1 MEAVAAGRLEPTV
14 AVVLSVPPE
23 ARAAMAAQ
31 PEVAG
36 AAVGPWARLEAAA
49 AEATARLAPEGA
61 VAAP

>member
-31 PEVAG
+31 PAEAG
-36 AAVGPWARLEAAA
+36 ARVGPWARPEAAA
-49 AEATARLAPEGA
+49 AEATARLAQEG
-61 VAAP
+61 VKAAP